1 MSRFVIPLLRAGLVS
16 DLLKSFQRGPLAQH
30 KYLKREPYFVGGKLR
45 WRYWYA
51 SDELRKQGMA
61 EHDPAAEHEH
71 HLLANIADIY
81 EHFKAIIRSTAATP
95 TTAIEGI
102 FQRAVDDP
110 KAQTVPQ
117 VSTTPAFQAQHVQPF
132 IDEEAKGQPPEASP
146 LVRVHDALEMVPDYI
161 LKIVMEGTKN
171 TKHPGYKNLGPYPGL
186 KSIVMTRQEDEGA
199 DYANTAGWAHP
210 KTGEL
215 HLLGG
220 GFGKHGSN
228 ASYSFLDGGDPA
240 TAPTPTDFNDAKVH
254 LEKVVWH
261 ELAHHLHFALETEQT
276 AVMDSWRALSS
287 GAGPKPTAYAHTAW
301 WEDFAESFSGCFAL
315 PKVMAM
321 RCPERYEWMQQNVLK
336 TLPTLDAILKMSDEE
351 LAWWNKRKNTPPGKL
366 LVHLKS
372 AAPARRFGSY
382 YSDKDQF
389 FTVGKGGRTVYIR
402 FGPSE
407 PEQEDSWTQVP
418 STIDPET
425 GLPVYDAAYGPRFKV
440 QGNLKEMYDEKG
452 NPLDDF
458 QAFLYLGQDDP
469 EVQEFVQKTVEKY
482 GATLPQGSPA
492 PTEYDAM
499 QWLAQQPEAE
509 SKALETRL
517 LSYKMYTSL
526 GYKRESEKI
535 SAKDAHTTEKERKR
549 VQKERAK
556 GGTGYLDRH
565 EWVPVEIP
573 RSEFIQKSGTFKFDN
588 MRPAEYQPWQAREW
602 DPVTK
607 TSRVKTVY
615 DPASGKT
622 VPVRTSTVYEQTNPD
637 GTTFRLTVAEG
648 EPFSIGQTIRAPV
661 SVRLPDGRV
670 GQEWQSYKLSAE
682 DGEMTVTNLAK
693 KFRIDPETLLRQNNR
708 FMRGQ
713 ITDHMLAAMINPSG
727 EVIRDQFDLMRLMK
741 LAAEQPKP
749 PTTWVSVRGKTGSIA
764 HFKVSFDGAGPP
776 RVEGR
781 QWAAKLGIDPTDPIR
796 LDQILGK
803 DDELIGVETVRERKP
818 KSIKIK
824 PGALV
829 WVTVKNHLGDAK
841 RVMARYIEKKSFDEK
856 GKKKSAHT
864 VQVLPGQGAGL
875 PKDRVLVTRVNTTD
889 ESQIPG
895 KPDIRR
901 RFVEPMAKDVLLYAD
916 EVRVGSSDRDTSGV
930 IKILAPKNGSVT
942 KAQLAAIPG
951 VRILGLEA
959 ARHKGGAVTEELPEG
974 VELAISPRDLPSFRE
989 YIGGF
994 AMDERVSSMMDEQAD
1009 LIRERALQTTGEDW
1023 PPANQ
1028 IVDDDGNVHPD
1039 GVLRGMVTG
1048 AMGMQPGAHR
1058 IEALQRV
1065 AQNNGRLIAAHFM
1078 GTGKTAF
1085 SIAAAQ
1091 MMRNLEARDQPG
1103 KPHPNQLKKKVLAL
1117 VPLNTA
1123 NNYAD
1128 EVEVFTGRPATI
1140 IGSSSLAGSVR
1151 MFHMP
1156 KNQGQRKNESREAFI
1171 ARSLVAWKEA
1181 VKVDSSLWNPWADD
1195 AQTCVCPYEYFR
1207 DNEELMRATDLFDG
1221 LVVDE
1226 AHNIARENELSRA
1239 VERWNP
1245 SMNMFLMLTGTPVT
1259 NTLDVLP
1266 RMASLVSAG
1275 RVNLG
1280 TKKEFTDRYL
1290 VGSAVAKG
1298 EGAKNP
1304 PKTDLNPQRA
1314 GELAAIMHPL
1324 MHIATTQDVKG
1335 KTMPAVLLD
1344 ENKPAHMVGQQARM
1358 YRLAMAK
1365 FTPEERA
1372 SIIES
1377 GAVGTDESFALG
1389 DEARRKI
1396 GVARSIANCLA
1407 YKAPDQRE
1415 NLTYES
1421 KTTEE
1426 KKGKV
1431 IEKTVT
1437 RIFALPTHTTMTTKR
1452 PEGWGGK
1459 WPTFAEVE
1467 KGIVEAG
1474 YYNVLSEYYERLFG
1488 VSYDSVAGKAI
1499 PRDLLEGVK
1508 RGDYTTPSGAPWGTV
1523 VNPDYGPEGMIARG
1537 VLDPATGKIEPH
1549 RKEIIENGQKRVI
1562 EVKPGLRFIRD
1573 PNSKASGFF
1582 YHEDDWNFT
1591 GRFIDSGEGGS
1602 GGTDGGEDD
1611 PSEPKPVSA
1620 GKQAP
1625 KDASLSIQRS
1635 TKRRKEREQFD
1646 LMATQGNAKS
1656 DELEQYMVNALR
1668 DDNLGPDQQFILF
1681 GNRIGSSFRA
1691 MESKMRTMGYQ
1702 DVNEALGHPEW
1713 STAED
1718 KAMMPRKFFV
1728 TYAGKGATLG
1738 DRDINSEMFR
1748 QKLDQFGHKT
1758 GQSMFVFRTLN
1769 GGTKKAPPVG
1779 EMREGWSRGQRKRIA
1794 DALAEPTRKTADGKP
1809 AGLEVPMR
1817 VTSVEVDG
1825 RIEQRYLYES
1835 DMKPKDRAEFARLE
1849 KERRGADKAR
1859 KKAIDGEMRALA
1871 DRYWSAR
1878 IPLSDHYQYVFNNTQ
1893 IMIAT
1898 DAANVGLNWPAPKLV
1913 MYDSLFSPMDEWQRM
1928 TRAARMLDAAI
1939 TGPAKKYINK
1949 IDEKLSEME
1958 KQTGLKEYGP
1968 ESSLQAVQ
1976 DVIEALDESERS
1988 ELLNLEGGSPEQIV
2002 EAIFSRRAM
2011 EKIAKVRPEVSAHLR
2026 QAGMTPDPDL
2036 PTGPG
2041 NYIRP
2046 TAIQESDITNE
2057 IVRKHLTPF
2066 EQRILRARMYL
2077 VDVKRLTTSCDVPE
2091 FQSIKVEDPMTG
2103 KKTVVQV
2110 PTGKWTVE
2118 SPTSAE
2124 RSILTQGRMKMV
2136 PYEKAMKTF
2145 QSAQPVKTDYDF
2157 LVTPRASIRSFSI
2170 MPEEIEREKAQ
2181 RAKRAAAATKPKPAA
2196 KPAKTTKKSEGHTRF
2211 FIPAR
2216 LSRGEA

>member
-1 MSRFVIPLLRAGLVS
+1 MSRFVIPALRASLP
-16 DLLKSFQRGPLAQH
+16 DDMLKSFQRGPLAQH

-61 EHDPAAEHEH
+61 EHDPAGEHEH

-81 EHFKAIIRSTAATP
+81 EHFKAVIRSTAATP

-102 FQRAVDDP
+102 FQKAVDDP
-110 KAQTVPQ
+110 KAQRVPQ
-117 VSTTPAFQAQHVQPF
+117 VAMSPAFQAQHVQPF
-132 IDEEAKGQPPEASP
+132 IDAEAKGAPPEASP
-146 LVRVHDALEMVPDYI
+146 IVRVHDALEMVPDYL
-161 LKIVMEGTKN
+161 LKLVMGGTKN
-171 TKHPGYKNLGPYPGL
+171 TKHPGYKGLGPYPGL
-186 KSIVMTRQEDEGA
+186 SALVMNRQEDEGA

-220 GFGKHGSN
+220 GFGKHGSD

-261 ELAHHLHFALETEQT
+261 ELGHHVHFTLETEQPD
-276 AVMDSWRALSS
+276 VMDSWRDLST
-287 GAGPKPTAYAHTAW
+287 GPGPKPTAYAHTAW
-301 WEDFAESFSGCFAL
+301 WEDFAESFAGCFAL

-321 RCPERYEWMQQNVLK
+321 RCPERYDWMRQHVLK
-336 TLPTLDAILKMSDEE
+336 SLPERSALLKMSDEE
-351 LAWWNKRKNTPPGKL
+351 LAWWNKKKTTPPGKL
-366 LVHLKS
+366 LLHLKS
-372 AAPARRFGSY
+372 NAPARRFGAY

-389 FTVGKGGRTVYIR
+389 FTVGKGGRTVYLR

-407 PEQEDSWTQVP
+407 PDQEDGWTQVP

-425 GLPVYDAAYGPRFKV
+425 GLPVYDAAFGPRFKV
-440 QGNLKEMYDEKG
+440 QGNLKEMYDERG

-469 EVQEFVQKTVEKY
+469 EVQKFVADTMEKY
-482 GATLPQGSPA
+482 IATLPPNSPQ
-492 PTEYDAM
+492 PTEYEAV
-499 QWLAQQPEAE
+499 QWLAAKGGDEA
-509 SKALETRL
+509 KALETRL

-535 SAKDAHTTEKERKR
+535 SAKEAHTTEKERKR
-549 VQKERAK
+549 VEKERAK

-565 EWVPVEIP
+565 DWVPVEIP
-573 RSEFIQKSGTFKFDN
+573 RSEFVQKSGTFKFDN
-588 MRPAEYQPWQAREW
+588 VRPAEYQPWQAREW

-615 DPASGKT
+615 DPAAGKA
-622 VPVRTSTVYEQTNPD
+622 VPVRTATVYEQVNPD
-637 GTTFRLTVAEG
+637 GTTFRVTVAEG
-648 EPFSIGQTIRAPV
+648 EPFSIGQTILAPV
-661 SVRLPDGRV
+661 SVKLPDGRIS
-670 GQEWQSYKLSAE
+670 QDWQPYKLSTE

-693 KFRIDPETLLRQNNR
+693 KFRIDPEALLRQNHR
-708 FMRGQ
+708 YMRGQ
-713 ITDHMLAAMINPSG
+713 ITDPMLAALLNPSG

-741 LAAEQPKP
+741 LAAEQPTP
-749 PTTWVSVRGKTGSIA
+749 PTAWVSVRGKTGSIA
-764 HFKVSFDGAGPP
+764 HFKVSFDGSGPP

-781 QWAAKLGIDPTDPIR
+781 QWAAKLGKDPTDPIR

-803 DDELIGVETVRERKP
+803 DDELIGVETVRERKA
-818 KSIKIK
+818 KEVKIK
-824 PGALV
+824 PGGLV

-841 RVMARYIEKKSFDEK
+841 RVMARYIEKKSFEEK
-856 GKKKSAHT
+856 GKKKSAHV
-864 VQVLPGQGAGL
+864 VQVLPGQGTGL
-875 PKDRVLVTRVNTTD
+875 PKDRVIVTRVNKSD

-895 KPDIRR
+895 KPEIRR
-901 RFVEPMAKDVLLYAD
+901 RFVEPMQKDVLLYAD
-916 EVRVGSSDRDTSGV
+916 EVRVGSGDRDTSGV
-930 IKILAPKNGSVT
+930 IKILPPKNGSVT

-951 VRILGLEA
+951 VRIIGLEK
-959 ARHKGGAVTEELPEG
+959 ARNKKGGAVTEELPDG
-974 VELAISPRDLPSFRE
+974 VELAISPRDLPAFRE
-989 YIGGF
+989 YLGGF
-994 AMDERVSSMMDEQAD
+994 VMDERVSAMMDEQAAI
-1009 LIRERALQTTGEDW
+1009 IRERSLQVTGEDW
-1023 PPANQ
+1023 PPADQ
-1028 IVDDDGNVHPD
+1028 IVDADGNVNPN

-1065 AQNNGRLIAAHFM
+1065 AMNNGRLIAAHFM

-1091 MMRNLEARDQPG
+1091 MMRNLESRDQPG
-1103 KPHPNQLKKKVLAL
+1103 KPHPNQVKKKVLAL

-1140 IGSSSLAGSVR
+1140 IGSGSLAGSVR
-1151 MFHMP
+1151 MFRMP
-1156 KNQGQRKNESREAFI
+1156 KDQGQKKNETREAFI
-1171 ARSLVAWKEA
+1171 ARSLAAWKAA
-1181 VKVDSSLWNPWADD
+1181 VKTDPTLWNPWADD
-1195 AQTCVCPYEYFR
+1195 SQMCVCPYEYFR
-1207 DNEELMRATDLFDG
+1207 DNEELMRATEMFDG

-1245 SMNMFLMLTGTPVT
+1245 NMNMFLMLTGTPVT

-1275 RVNLG
+1275 KVNLG
-1280 TKKEFTDRYL
+1280 TKQEFTERYL

-1314 GELAAIMHPL
+1314 GELAAIMRPL

-1344 ENKPAHMVGQQARM
+1344 ENKPAHMIGQQARM
-1358 YRLAMAK
+1358 YRLSMAK
-1365 FTPEERA
+1365 FTPEEKA
-1372 SIIES
+1372 AIIES
-1377 GAVGTDESFALG
+1377 GAVGTDESYAL
-1389 DEARRKI
+1389 DEEGRRKI

-1437 RIFALPTHTTMTTKR
+1437 RVFSLPTHAMMTTKR

-1459 WPTFAEVE
+1459 WPTFSEVE

-1488 VSYDSVAGKAI
+1488 VTYDSVEGKPI
-1499 PRDLLEGVK
+1499 SKEILEGVK
-1508 RGDYTTPSGAPWGTV
+1508 RGDYVTPSGAPWGTV
-1523 VNPDYGPEGMIARG
+1523 VNPDYGPEGMICRG
-1537 VLDPATGKIEPH
+1537 TLDPVTGKIEPL
-1549 RKEIIENGQKRVI
+1549 RKEIIENGQKRVV
-1562 EVKPGLRFIRD
+1562 EVKPGTRFIRD
-1573 PNSKASGFF
+1573 PNSKAAGLF

-1591 GRFIDSGEGGS
+1591 GRFIDSGEGG
-1602 GGTDGGEDD
+1602 GGEGGGEDD
-1611 PSEPKPVSA
+1611 PSDPKPASA

-1625 KDASLSIQRS
+1625 KDPSLSIQRS
-1635 TKRRKEREQFD
+1635 TKRRKEREMFD
-1646 LMATQGNAKS
+1646 LAVTQGNAKS
-1656 DELEQYMVNALR
+1656 DELEQYIHNALR

-1681 GNRIGSSFRA
+1681 GNRIGSSFRT
-1691 MESKMRTMGYQ
+1691 MESKLRTMGFQ

-1738 DRDINSEMFR
+1738 DRDINSEIFR

-1769 GGTKKAPPVG
+1769 GGTKKPPKVG

-1794 DALAEPTRKTADGKP
+1794 DALAEPTRKTAEGKP

-1835 DMKPKDRAEFARLE
+1835 DMKPKDRAEFLRLE

-1859 KKAIDGEMRALA
+1859 KQAIDGEMRALA
-1871 DRYWSAR
+1871 DRYWSDR
-1878 IPLSDHYQYVFNNTQ
+1878 IPLSDHYQYVLNNTQ
-1893 IMIAT
+1893 IMVAT

-1928 TRAARMLDAAI
+1928 TRAARMLDAAV
-1939 TGPAKKYINK
+1939 TGPAKKYVEK
-1949 IDEKLSEME
+1949 IDAKLAEME

-1976 DVIEALDESERS
+1976 DAIESLPEDERA
-1988 ELLNLEGGSPEQIV
+1988 ELLNLEGGGPDQIV

-2011 EKIAKVRPEVSAHLR
+2011 DKIAKLRPEVGAHLR
-2026 QAGMTPDPDL
+2026 QAGAAPDPDR
-2036 PTGPG
+2036 PEIR
-2041 NYIRP
+2041 IRP
-2046 TAIQESDITNE
+2046 SAIQESDVTNE
-2057 IVRKHLTPF
+2057 IIRKHLTPF
-2066 EQRILRARMYL
+2066 EQRVLRGRMYL

-2091 FQSIKVEDPMTG
+2091 MKSIRIEDPMTG
-2103 KKTVVQV
+2103 KKTTVQI
-2110 PTGKWTVE
+2110 PTGNWSVE
-2118 SPTSAE
+2118 APTQAE
-2124 RSILTQGRMKMV
+2124 RSQLTQGRMKMV
-2136 PYEKAMKTF
+2136 PYEKAMKAF
-2145 QSAQPVKTDYDF
+2145 QNAQPIKTDYDF
-2157 LVTPRASIRSFSI
+2157 LVTPRASVRSFSI
-2170 MPEEIEREKAQ
+2170 MPEEIEREKAS
-2181 RAKRAAAATKPKPAA
+2181 RAKRAVTKPKPT
-2196 KPAKTTKKSEGHTRF
+2196 KTKKSESYSRF

-2216 LSRGEA
+2216 LARGEA